1 MNHKKTLASLLMLFV
16 LAFSVILPAAQ
27 PEDAAAADIQVFVN
41 GQYLS
46 TDQPPVIQDGRTM
59 VPLRAIFEALGAQ
72 VEYFADTRTVSGYD
86 PQTACK
92 PQLLQ
97 YRLSAASMEM
107 GFLFLR
113 FSKPISVPPTIHDIP
128 ICLPFCHFIV
138 PDFAELSFLIHDKIR
153 HVYRLFP
160 HAAGSDNFPRRSFFP
175 IQIKSDAFLFHLL
188 QHPFPGIR
196 F

>member
-86 PQTACK
+86 PQTNRIMSLVLDQKTLFCADYTLF
-92 PQLLQ
+92 QVYEANL
-97 YRLSAASMEM
+97 YRRTHH
-107 GFLFLR
+107 GPCPR
-113 FSKPISVPPTIHDIP
+113 YRGISRRQRCLGRQHESGHD
-128 ICLPFCHFIV
+128 HT
-138 PDFAELSFLIHDKIR
+138 LIR
-153 HVYRLFP
+153 E
-160 HAAGSDNFPRRSFFP
+160 
-175 IQIKSDAFLFHLL
+175 
-188 QHPFPGIR
+188 
-196 F
+196 

>member
-72 VEYFADTRTVSGYD
+72 GNIL
-86 PQTACK
+86 QTPARS
-92 PQLLQ
+92 P
-97 YRLSAASMEM
+97 A
-107 GFLFLR
+107 
-113 FSKPISVPPTIHDIP
+113 TIHRP
-128 ICLPFCHFIV
+128 T
-138 PDFAELSFLIHDKIR
+138 AS
-153 HVYRLFP
+153 
-160 HAAGSDNFPRRSFFP
+160 
-175 IQIKSDAFLFHLL
+175 
-188 QHPFPGIR
+188 
-196 F
+196 

>member
-72 VEYFADTRTVSGYD
+72 VEYFADTRTVSGY
-86 PQTACK
+86 
-92 PQLLQ
+92 
-97 YRLSAASMEM
+97 
-107 GFLFLR
+107 
-113 FSKPISVPPTIHDIP
+113 
-128 ICLPFCHFIV
+128 
-138 PDFAELSFLIHDKIR
+138 
-153 HVYRLFP
+153 
-160 HAAGSDNFPRRSFFP
+160 
-175 IQIKSDAFLFHLL
+175 
-188 QHPFPGIR
+188 
-196 F
+196 

>member
-1 MNHKKTLASLLMLFV
+1 MIKKEMTLMNHKKTLASLLMLFV

-86 PQTACK
+86 PQTNRIMSLVLDQKTLFCADYTLFQVYEAN
-92 PQLLQ
+92 PTSQAAINFV
-97 YRLSAASMEM
+97 LSHTKEIVVWD
-107 GFLFLR
+107 GNTR
-113 FSKPISVPPTIHDIP
+113 VVTIT
-128 ICLPFCHFIV
+128 
-138 PDFAELSFLIHDKIR
+138 R
-153 HVYRLFP
+153 
-160 HAAGSDNFPRRSFFP
+160 
-175 IQIKSDAFLFHLL
+175 
-188 QHPFPGIR
+188 
-196 F
+196 

>member
-1 MNHKKTLASLLMLFV
+1 MIKKEMTLMNHKKTLASLLMLFV

-86 PQTACK
+86 PQTNRIMSLVLDQKTLFCADYTLFQVYEAN
-92 PQLLQ
+92 PTSQAAINFV
-97 YRLSAASMEM
+97 LSHTQE
-107 GFLFLR
+107 
-113 FSKPISVPPTIHDIP
+113 IDV
-128 ICLPFCHFIV
+128 
-138 PDFAELSFLIHDKIR
+138 
-153 HVYRLFP
+153 
-160 HAAGSDNFPRRSFFP
+160 RRSP
-175 IQIKSDAFLFHLL
+175 SADAPWYQPASSLNPSAPASSGTALPE
-188 QHPFPGIR
+188 Q
-196 F
+196 